1 MLEGEERGLQGVD
14 RGCVAGIEEV
24 AGDCKMNGFG
34 GKYGVG
40 QTPLEGG
47 VGGDGEIID

>member
-1 MLEGEERGLQGVD
+1 MD
-14 RGCVAGIEEV
+14 SDCVAGIEEL
-24 AGDCKMNGFG
+24 ACECKMGGFG
-34 GKYGVG
+34 GRYGVG